1 MRLIPTATDAIN
13 LQVIS
18 WDNDTRSQF
27 KFLYSLLYLF
37 VMLSLI
43 IVQANNITLFE
54 RPRQPFSA
62 ASIQNLRCQRIFD
75 KRLLEGF
82 LQNTLVAITLE
93 K

>member
-1 MRLIPTATDAIN
+1 MAIPRGPMRLIPAATDAIN

-27 KFLYSLLYLF
+27 KLHYSLLYFF

-54 RPRQPFSA
+54 RPRQPFSCCFY
-62 ASIQNLRCQRIFD
+62 L
-75 KRLLEGF
+75 KP
-82 LQNTLVAITLE
+82 TLS
-93 K
+93 KNF